1 MWVSLL
7 PSLYTGEKLP
17 SFSESLELDLKGRN
31 IELKQS
37 EENSVLKP
45 LRRGWFSY
53 IFFLVLLIMGKQFGA
68 LTENKWFQLPLVV

>member
-1 MWVSLL
+1 MWVNLL

-53 IFFLVLLIMGKQFGA
+53 IFFFSSAYNGKTVWGF
-68 LTENKWFQLPLVV
+68 N